1 MSLLTIVAAAQYL
14 RMSTEHQQYS
24 IANQT
29 QAIQNYADGHGFS
42 IVQTYSDAAKSG
54 LVLKHRL
61 GLRQLLND
69 VVNEKSS
76 YKAILVYDVSRWGRF
91 QDTDESAHYEFL
103 CKSAGIPVHY
113 CAETF
118 INDDTLPNLIMKSLK
133 RTMAG
138 EYSRE
143 LSVKVLAGQKR
154 LAQLGFKQG
163 GVPGYGLRR
172 MLVSAS
178 GEHKQQL
185 AHGERKSITTD
196 RVILVPG
203 PDCEVQIVR
212 EIYRMFIFD
221 RRPVYA
227 IASDLNQRG
236 VKCVGDSK
244 WDYLAVYSVLT
255 HPKYVGCHVF
265 GRTSQ
270 KLCTASVRVP
280 AAEWIRTPGA
290 FEAIIDQ
297 GSYDQAKR
305 ILADR
310 TINKSDQELLDSLR
324 WLLATEGRLSLQ
336 LVKTSS
342 HLPSPSTYR
351 LRFGSLRHAYELI
364 GYRRPGDFGPID
376 LRRRTQALRDDL
388 IRQIVET
395 HSKDVSVVRRGGRW
409 RTRLRLRNGR
419 IVSVLVSRAVRTW
432 KTAIRWQIDPV
443 LHERRSVTLLA
454 RLDGENK
461 SFQDFYVLPNVDR
474 RKRFLIELR
483 DKWLERGEKLRR
495 LSQFC
500 RLAHEAK
507 CRAVDGLTVQSATRS
522 RF

>member
-163 GVPGYGLRR
+163 GVPRVRFAANAGFGIWRTQ
-172 MLVSAS
+172 A
-178 GEHKQQL
+178 
-185 AHGERKSITTD
+185 TT
-196 RVILVPG
+196 G
-203 PDCEVQIVR
+203 P
-212 EIYRMFIFD
+212 
-221 RRPVYA
+221 
-227 IASDLNQRG
+227 
-236 VKCVGDSK
+236 
-244 WDYLAVYSVLT
+244 
-255 HPKYVGCHVF
+255 
-265 GRTSQ
+265 
-270 KLCTASVRVP
+270 
-280 AAEWIRTPGA
+280 
-290 FEAIIDQ
+290 
-297 GSYDQAKR
+297 
-305 ILADR
+305 
-310 TINKSDQELLDSLR
+310 
-324 WLLATEGRLSLQ
+324 
-336 LVKTSS
+336 
-342 HLPSPSTYR
+342 
-351 LRFGSLRHAYELI
+351 
-364 GYRRPGDFGPID
+364 
-376 LRRRTQALRDDL
+376 RRTQEYNDGSGNLG
-388 IRQIVET
+388 
-395 HSKDVSVVRRGGRW
+395 SG
-409 RTRLRLRNGR
+409 
-419 IVSVLVSRAVRTW
+419 
-432 KTAIRWQIDPV
+432 
-443 LHERRSVTLLA
+443 A
-454 RLDGENK
+454 RL
-461 SFQDFYVLPNVDR
+461 
-474 RKRFLIELR
+474 
-483 DKWLERGEKLRR
+483 
-495 LSQFC
+495 
-500 RLAHEAK
+500 
-507 CRAVDGLTVQSATRS
+507 
-522 RF
+522 